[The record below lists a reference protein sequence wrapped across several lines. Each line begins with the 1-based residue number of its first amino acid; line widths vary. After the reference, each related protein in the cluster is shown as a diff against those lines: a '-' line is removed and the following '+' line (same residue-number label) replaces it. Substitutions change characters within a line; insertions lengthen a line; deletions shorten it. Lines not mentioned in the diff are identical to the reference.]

1 MRIERKAGGV
11 RAFVQA
17 ARRAQRT
24 VGLVPTMGAL
34 HEGHLA
40 LIQRSVL
47 DNEVT
52 VASIFVNPAQFGPAE
67 DFNAYPR
74 DLERDAALA
83 HQAGVGLIFAPEPED
98 MYAPDHSTWVQVED
112 LTSDLCGKMRPGHF
126 RGVATVVAK
135 LFNLVL
141 PDRAYFGEKD
151 YQQLQVIRRLVR
163 DLNFPLQVV
172 GVPTMREADGLAL
185 SSRNAYLS
193 PAERQAAPRIYEALQ
208 QGAQRVREGG
218 TGAEGAAA
226 ARAMIEQEPLL
237 RIQYLQAVDPDTLA
251 DRSLQGLPLVLVAA
265 VYAGRTRLIDNLR
278 VED

>member
-17 ARRAQRT
+17 ARRDQRT

-47 DNEVT
+47 DNKVT
-52 VASIFVNPAQFGPAE
+52 VASIFVNPTQFGPAE

-98 MYAPDHSTWVQVED
+98 MYAPDHSTWVQVKD
-112 LTSDLCGKMRPGHF
+112 LTSGLCGKMRPDHF

-172 GVPTMREADGLAL
+172 GVPTVREADGLAL

-193 PAERQAAPRIYEALQ
+193 PAERRAAPWIYEALQ

-218 TGAEGAAA
+218 TGAEGVAV
-226 ARAMIEQEPLL
+226 ARAMIEQQPLL
-237 RIQYLQAVDPDTLA
+237 RIQYLQAVAPETLA
-251 DRSLQGLPLVLVAA
+251 DRSLEGGPLVLVAA

>member
-1 MRIERKAGGV
+1 MRIERKASGV

-17 ARRAQRT
+17 ARRDQRT

-40 LIQRSVL
+40 LLQRSAL

-83 HQAGVGLIFAPEPED
+83 HEAGVGLIFAPEPED
-98 MYAPDHSTWVQVED
+98 MYAADHSTWVQVEE

-135 LFNLVL
+135 LFNIVM

-172 GVPTMREADGLAL
+172 GVPTVREADGLAL

-193 PAERQAAPRIYEALQ
+193 AAERQAAPRIYEALQ

-218 TGAEGAAA
+218 TGAEAVAV
-226 ARAMIEQEPLL
+226 ARAVIEKQPLL

-251 DRSLQGLPLVLVAA
+251 DRSPEGAPLVLMAA